1 MSINCSGW
9 QTYTLNQ
16 GQPDQKAPISHRT
29 WNPSS
34 LDEAM
39 QNASAA
45 WLSDWDSN
53 GSREENGMLAD
64 LVPFL
69 TDAWLVPLFFS
80 LIMLTGLIGNS
91 LVIFVISKHRQMK
104 TATNFYIANLASTD
118 IIFLVCCV
126 PFTATLYPLPSWI
139 FGDFLCKFVAYLQQ
153 VTVQATCITLT
164 AMSAD
169 RCYATMYPLKSLR
182 HRTPRAAMIVSIC
195 IWIGSFLLST
205 PILTSQKMKDGYWYG
220 NQTYCIEQFP
230 SDAYKKASILYQF
243 LSAYLLPLLTTCLC
257 YFLMLKRVGQP
268 VVEPTGDNYQ
278 VQLLSE
284 STIAMRSK
292 ISKMVVVI
300 VLLFTICWGPIQL
313 FSLFQGFD
321 PNFKANYTTYKIK
334 TWANCMSYANS
345 SINPIVYGFM
355 GARFRKSFKKAFP
368 FMFCRKVRDRRV
380 TSATGNNDM
389 KFVVMEPKNELK

>member
-1 MSINCSGW
+1 
-9 QTYTLNQ
+9 
-16 GQPDQKAPISHRT
+16 
-29 WNPSS
+29 
-34 LDEAM
+34 M
-39 QNASAA
+39 QNTSAA
-45 WLSDWDSN
+45 CLSDWDSN
-53 GSREENGMLAD
+53 GSRGENGNGTVAD

-69 TDAWLVPLFFS
+69 TDAWLVPLFFA
-80 LIMLTGLIGNS
+80 LIMLVGLIGNS
-91 LVIFVISKHRQMK
+91 LVIFVISKHRQMR

-169 RCYATMYPLKSLR
+169 RCYATIYPLKSLR
-182 HRTPRAAMIVSIC
+182 HRTARAAMIVSIC

-230 SDAYKKASILYQF
+230 SDAHKKASILYQF
-243 LSAYLLPLLTTCLC
+243 LAAYLLPLLTTCLC
-257 YFLMLKRVGQP
+257 YSLMLKRVGQP
-268 VVEPTGDNYQ
+268 VVEPTGDSHQ

-284 STIAMRSK
+284 RTIAMRSK

-321 PNFKANYTTYKIK
+321 PNFKVNYTTYKIK

-368 FMFCRKVRDRRV
+368 FMFRRKVRDGNV
-380 TSATGNNDM
+380 TSATGNNEM
-389 KFVVMEPKNELK
+389 KFVAMDSTQNELK